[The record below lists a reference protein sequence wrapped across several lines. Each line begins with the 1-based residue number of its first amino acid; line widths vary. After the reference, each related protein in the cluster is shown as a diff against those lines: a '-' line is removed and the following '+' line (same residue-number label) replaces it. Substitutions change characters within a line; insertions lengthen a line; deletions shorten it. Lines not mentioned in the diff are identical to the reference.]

1 MTFVRSD
8 NVAANDVRGVD
19 QHSVLVGP
27 GKKQEPIEGIHVMGA
42 GTGARA
48 REGSRRA
55 ASNFM
60 RSNTIPLGTITF
72 ISFSLKTLFQDQNKL
87 LYTSISFW
95 FIQNA
100 K

>member
-60 RSNTIPLGTITF
+60 RSNTIPLGDHHLHLLL
-72 ISFSLKTLFQDQNKL
+72 LK
-87 LYTSISFW
+87 
-95 FIQNA
+95 NA
-100 K
+100 FPGSEQVIIY